1 MINLYFKMPSPQR
14 ALGHIKQQ
22 QSKQNHFK
30 VRENQPTLHPIEY
43 MKSCECGDTAFSP

>member
-1 MINLYFKMPSPQR
+1 MHFEMPSPHR